1 MKFSI
6 KDKSPPGS
14 VTAAIFEDSFQ
25 MTQEFC
31 CKGVTGMIAAF
42 NVAMVSKN

>member
-14 VTAAIFEDSFQ
+14 VTAAILDASFQ

-42 NVAMVSKN
+42 NVAMIIKN